1 MANECKIEFYFR
13 REELERLIAANPK
26 AKGIIISQEIVRE
39 KPRGTLQAV
48 NIAYIKASVFPA
60 KKATAKKAMAAAPGD
75 DGSIDGCPYPPGCQ
89 P

>member
-1 MANECKIEFYFR
+1 MANECRIEFYFR
-13 REELERLIAANPK
+13 KEELEKLIAANPK

-48 NIAYIKASVFPA
+48 NIAHIKATVYPA
-60 KKATAKKAMAAAPGD
+60 KKAAAKKAMTAGPVD